1 MSTDTLIEPRAT
13 ATLRLFT
20 LYVDFPAGF
29 RARHLTK
36 QIAAS
41 AGNDWR
47 VRVEMW
53 KLDAIGPVGPIRDMI
68 AQEAGEADVLL
79 VATSSLDQLDPAV
92 VRWLESLVH
101 WRANRAIPG
110 LLIGLLAGD
119 DGIVQEVNRSVRPLA
134 AFARRT
140 GMDFV
145 WHTPTADTPVDSGWL
160 ADGVRRLLDAKK
172 VAAAFE

>member
-41 AGNDWR
+41 AGNDWH

-53 KLDAIGPVGPIRDMI
+53 KLDAIGPIGPIRDMI

-140 GMDFV
+140 GMDF